1 VHELQTDLELL
12 SANRAMLLYMRL
24 PVVAEITDQM
34 HRVLDSPLY
43 KSCAQVGV
51 AADIYTIKAH
61 VWPVKIQVSPGAPVP
76 QSVST

>member
-1 VHELQTDLELL
+1 
-12 SANRAMLLYMRL
+12 MLLCAFL
-24 PVVAEITDQM
+24 PVVTEVTDQM

-61 VWPVKIQVSPGAPVP
+61 VWPVKIQVSP
-76 QSVST
+76 